1 MAGRCSCQSNKILR
15 SPFGGVG
22 LEARPRQ
29 GWRCRGIYAQA
40 RLAGIY
46 VMCFFRI
53 SESTSIVELMIR
65 AVVGRL
71 GFGLCI
77 RSVRRVDP
85 ISLFGWSEVV

>member
-1 MAGRCSCQSNKILR
+1 
-15 SPFGGVG
+15 
-22 LEARPRQ
+22 
-29 GWRCRGIYAQA
+29 
-40 RLAGIY
+40 
-46 VMCFFRI
+46 MCFFRI

-85 ISLFGWSEVV
+85 ISLFGWSEMV